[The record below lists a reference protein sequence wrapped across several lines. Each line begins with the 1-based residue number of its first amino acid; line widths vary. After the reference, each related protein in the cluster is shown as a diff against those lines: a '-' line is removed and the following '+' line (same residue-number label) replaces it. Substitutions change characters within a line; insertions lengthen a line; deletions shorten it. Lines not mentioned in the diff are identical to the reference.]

1 MVFENIDKNRLPSF
15 QVICLLLLLRI
26 ELSNGSVSW
35 SLATKPAVFGK
46 DIELHCNLD
55 DNTTLSNHRH
65 WSKGD
70 NVKVL
75 VVNGKTVN
83 DTKYSEKFDKAKRTS
98 ILTITSLESGDVNVP
113 YTCQHGFHTYK
124 KVLNMTVE
132 NFEYHPRSNNTIFK
146 QDDDHISFLM
156 KFEKVFPLPACR
168 ASIGGK
174 NITQLLN
181 ISSVRNHVFYKVGIS
196 LKYHHISKGCIHH
209 PFELDCCVGTKTI
222 KQRFETANDVCLQIE
237 QKAKQV
243 HQNQDKDQTLG
254 LVGRAVFI
262 LYIPVVVVGGFIVA
276 KVIDECRKCTR
287 SFR

>member
-1 MVFENIDKNRLPSF
+1 MGFEHTDKNRLASF
-15 QVICLLLLLRI
+15 QAICLLFILLHI
-26 ELSNGSVSW
+26 DLSYGSVSW
-35 SLATKPAVFGK
+35 SLATTPAVFGK

-55 DNTTLSNHRH
+55 DNTTLTNHRH

-70 NVKVL
+70 NVNVL

-83 DTKYSEKFDKAKRTS
+83 DTKYSEKLDKAKRIS
-98 ILTITSLESGDVNVP
+98 ILTITSLEPGDVNVP

-132 NFEYHPRSNNTIFK
+132 NFEYHPSSNNAIFK
-146 QDDDHISFLM
+146 QVDDHILFSM

-181 ISSVRNHVFYKVGIS
+181 ISSVRNHVFYKVEVS
-196 LKYHHISKGCIHH
+196 LKYHHISKKCIHH

-222 KQRFETANDVCLQIE
+222 KQRFETANDVCIE
-237 QKAKQV
+237 IDHQAKPVVQE
-243 HQNQDKDQTLG
+243 QEKDQTLG
-254 LVGRAVFI
+254 LVGLAVF
-262 LYIPVVVVGGFIVA
+262 VVFAGVFVGGFILGIII
-276 KVIDECRKCTR
+276 KECNKCR
-287 SFR
+287 RLR

>member
-1 MVFENIDKNRLPSF
+1 MVFKQIDKKRFANF
-15 QVICLLLLLRI
+15 QTIFLLLLSII

-55 DNTTLSNHRH
+55 DNTTLNNHRH

-70 NVKVL
+70 NIKVL

-83 DTKYSEKFDKAKRTS
+83 DTKYSEKLDEAKRTS

-132 NFEYHPRSNNTIFK
+132 NFEYHPSSNDTIFK
-146 QDDDHISFLM
+146 QDDDHILFLM
-156 KFEKVFPLPACR
+156 KFEKVFPFPACR

-174 NITQLLN
+174 NITKLLN
-181 ISSVRNHVFYKVGIS
+181 ISSVRSDVFYKVEIS
-196 LKYHHISKGCIHH
+196 LKYHHVSKECIHH
-209 PFELDCCVGTKTI
+209 PFELDCCIGTKTI
-222 KQRFETANDVCLQIE
+222 KQRFETANDVCLELEHQ
-237 QKAKQV
+237 AKQGL
-243 HQNQDKDQTLG
+243 QEQEKDQTVG
-254 LVGRAVFI
+254 LFGRAIFVVI
-262 LYIPVVVVGGFIVA
+262 TVVVVGGFILGI
-276 KVIDECRKCTR
+276 VIKECDRIGM
-287 SFR
+287 